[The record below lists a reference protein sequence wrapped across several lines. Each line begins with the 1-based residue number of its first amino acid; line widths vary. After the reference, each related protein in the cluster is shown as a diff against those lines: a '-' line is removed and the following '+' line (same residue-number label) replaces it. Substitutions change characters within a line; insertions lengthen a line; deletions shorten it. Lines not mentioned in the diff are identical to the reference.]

1 MCTFF
6 PHPNAKSGAAT
17 NARPATEYNSP
28 MHSFLRASLI
38 ALAAG
43 AIAMAASSEY
53 LTFIGDFGNGVPAF
67 RLDTATGKLSSL
79 GSVATSKSPA

>member
-1 MCTFF
+1 
-6 PHPNAKSGAAT
+6 
-17 NARPATEYNSP
+17 

-67 RLDTATGKLSSL
+67 RLDTATGKLSNGFSGA
-79 GSVATSKSPA
+79 GSSSWLASRNFGLSPRSG